1 MAKSLEYLV
10 TIAVTLPVRARNLKG
25 ATAQA
30 AEVEL
35 GIRKVLTVGGVT
47 TESSVQE
54 KGI

>member
-10 TIAVTLPVRARNLKG
+10 TIVVTVSVKARNIKG

-35 GIRKVLTVGGVT
+35 GIRKSLRAGEVS